1 MIEKLYEIKE
11 KIAQGNTSIKE
22 IDIINAAIKY
32 IEKNEEEKAMMTKA
46 LYEGEGNVIA
56 EADKTILEAEPG
68 IIVTIDNVNIFYGA
82 GEINEK

>member
-1 MIEKLYEIKE
+1 MIEKLYDIKE
-11 KIAQGNTSIKE
+11 KIAQGDTSIKD

-46 LYEGEGNVIA
+46 LYEGEGNIIA
-56 EADKTILEAEPG
+56 EADKIIPEAEPG
-68 IIVTIDNVNIFYGA
+68 IIVTIDNVNIFYGT